1 MATADLLTL
10 MAGTDLTVTRYGT
23 GPFVNGTYVAGATST
38 FTALMCVQPA
48 NDRDLINQE
57 QAQRSKRWLKGYTD
71 TELNTVI
78 TSSSNKADRVSFG
91 GKDFEVQHVE
101 QWPGDL
107 NHWKVLM
114 CEVNE

>member
-1 MATADLLTL
+1 MATSDILTL
-10 MAGTDLTVTRYGT
+10 MEGTDLTVTRYAAGS
-23 GPFVNGTYVAGATST
+23 FVDGDYVNGATST

-71 TELNTVI
+71 TELETVI
-78 TSSSNKADRVSFG
+78 TATSKKADRVSFD
-91 GKDFEVQHVE
+91 GKMFEVQHVE
-101 QWPGDL
+101 QWPGKL